1 MTISGIIT
9 YVKRLLLPEKRRKMA
24 KKYDVIVYDSDPNV
38 KPDKQYGLV
47 AENAEALMKMFE
59 MCGQSIEIVK
69 VYEDDES
76 HNFNSAKQHTAKN
89 TTQNQQE
96 TNAEITQTP
105 TAIDIAPSAP
115 STVQIPPR
123 QYVPVVKTQPKYFDI
138 GGIKCKIENGKMYQK
153 QWMRLSDKESMEFR
167 LVSDTNNKI
176 CPIKG
181 KHIEIMKWVLVED
194 ESEDTTDNA
203 SGKKLELLND

>member
-59 MCGQSIEIVK
+59 MCGQSIEVVK

-76 HNFNSAKQHTAKN
+76 HNFNSAKQHTAK
-89 TTQNQQE
+89 TAAQNQQE
-96 TNAEITQTP
+96 TNVEITQTP
-105 TAIDIAPSAP
+105 TAIDIASSAP
-115 STVQIPPR
+115 STVQIPPQ

-138 GGIKCKIENGKMYQK
+138 GGIKCKIDNGKMYQK

-181 KHIEIMKWVLVED
+181 KHIEVMKWVLVED

>member
-38 KPDKQYGLV
+38 KPYKQYGLV

-59 MCGQSIEIVK
+59 MCGQSIEVVK

-76 HNFNSAKQHTAKN
+76 HNFNSAKQHTAKIAA
-89 TTQNQQE
+89 QNQQE
-96 TNAEITQTP
+96 TNVEVTQTP
-105 TAIDIAPSAP
+105 TAIDIASSAP
-115 STVQIPPR
+115 STVQIPP
-123 QYVPVVKTQPKYFDI
+123 QQCVPVVKTQPKYFDI
-138 GGIKCKIENGKMYQK
+138 GGIKCKIDNGKMYQK

-181 KHIEIMKWVLVED
+181 KHIEVMKWVLVED